1 MQGAR
6 EEDIVRHFGR
16 TSPRPCKAA
25 QALAFLKCLPTD
37 CRQTGWNLH
46 MRQADTL
53 IKSKTLNL
61 LHAFRNDDVFQ
72 LGAVIERACTD
83 LLEPGGEHYTLEH
96 FMVIHQCRRNLLNC
110 IGHDEFGRIH
120 WHEPQTL
127 ALLGVNRLCQ

>member
-46 MRQADTL
+46 M
-53 IKSKTLNL
+53 
-61 LHAFRNDDVFQ
+61 
-72 LGAVIERACTD
+72 
-83 LLEPGGEHYTLEH
+83 
-96 FMVIHQCRRNLLNC
+96 
-110 IGHDEFGRIH
+110 
-120 WHEPQTL
+120 QTL
-127 ALLGVNRLCQ
+127 TQIKNNAIHVVA

>member
-1 MQGAR
+1 
-6 EEDIVRHFGR
+6 
-16 TSPRPCKAA
+16 
-25 QALAFLKCLPTD
+25 
-37 CRQTGWNLH
+37 